1 MKINGKEPGST
12 VAGGQADISKAEAS
26 LEYASCDY
34 DGKNKEP
41 EVIIKTGSSL
51 LKNGTDYVVVYRNNI
66 EPGIATATVYGIAN
80 YAGTISLDF
89 KIKGKDSNAALTE
102 AKNQAKKELSAYKKP
117 GDYREVQ
124 KKELIKAISDG
135 RNAIDS
141 AKDESGVKKALSAA
155 KAVIDRINTKA

>member
-1 MKINGKEPGST
+1 M
-12 VAGGQADISKAEAS
+12 Q
-26 LEYASCDY
+26 
-34 DGKNKEP
+34 
-41 EVIIKTGSSL
+41 
-51 LKNGTDYVVVYRNNI
+51 
-66 EPGIATATVYGIAN
+66 
-80 YAGTISLDF
+80 GTISLDF

-155 KAVIDRINTKA
+155 KAVIDRIKTKAQLTEEEKRARNNVSGCKVTLSRKSYIYDLSEF